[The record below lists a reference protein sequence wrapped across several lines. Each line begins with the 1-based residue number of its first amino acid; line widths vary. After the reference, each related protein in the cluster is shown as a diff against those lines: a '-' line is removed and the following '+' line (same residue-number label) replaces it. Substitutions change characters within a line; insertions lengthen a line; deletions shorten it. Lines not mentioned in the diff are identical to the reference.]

1 MAKKINS
8 DEELL
13 REYHTYLRLER
24 GFSPNTIE
32 GYEMDLLK
40 LRKYTA
46 KHAIDLVHTTF
57 DQLQEFVFETFK
69 VFPSETTQAR
79 ILAGIHAWYR
89 FLLYKEYIDQ
99 DPSELLEGPK
109 KAKHL
114 PVVLTLEEINRLM
127 AAIDLSSNEG
137 HRNRAMMEILYGSG
151 LRVSELV
158 NLPLSHIYLEE
169 HYMLIE
175 GKGSKQR
182 LVPLSPVAEEWF
194 GYWMQERSTWP
205 VKPEARDFAFINR
218 YGRPLTRAMVF
229 TIVKKLCSEAGINKI
244 ISPHTLRHSFATHL
258 LQNGADLR
266 VIQQLL
272 GHEDL
277 ATTEIYT
284 HLEVADLRKAVLK
297 YHPANQIPNSF
308 SSSKGEEL

>member
-1 MAKKINS
+1 MKKTITS
-8 DEELL
+8 DEALL
-13 REYHTYLRLER
+13 REYHTWLRLER
-24 GFSPNTIE
+24 GYSPNTVE
-32 GYEMDLLK
+32 GYEMDLDK
-40 LRKYTA
+40 LHAYCKERKMDFV
-46 KHAIDLVHTTF
+46 KLDF
-57 DQLQEFVFETFK
+57 DALQDFIFETFK
-69 VFPSETTQAR
+69 TVSSEATQAR
-79 ILAGIHAWYR
+79 VLAGIHSWYR
-89 FLLYKEYIDQ
+89 FLLYKDYIDQ

-109 KAKHL
+109 KSKHL
-114 PVVLTLEEINRLM
+114 PTVLSLEEVNAMM
-127 AAIDLSSNEG
+127 AAIDLSANEG
-137 HRNRAMMEILYGSG
+137 HRNRAMMEMLYGSG

-158 NLPLSHIYLEE
+158 NLRLSRIYLNE

-194 GYWMQERSTWP
+194 GYWMQDRSTWP
-205 VKPEARDFAFINR
+205 LKPESKDIAFVNR

-229 TIVKKLCSEAGINKI
+229 TIVRRLCEAAGITKTV
-244 ISPHTLRHSFATHL
+244 SPHTLRHSFATHL

-284 HLEVADLRKAVLK
+284 HVDVQDLRNAILS
-297 YHPANQIPNSF
+297 YHPAN
-308 SSSKGEEL
+308 K

>member
-1 MAKKINS
+1 MFLPRCTHPMAKTITS
-8 DEELL
+8 DEALL
-13 REYHTYLRLER
+13 KEYHTWLRLER
-24 GFSPNTIE
+24 GYSPNTVE
-32 GYEMDLLK
+32 GYEMDLEK
-40 LRKYTA
+40 LRGYCA
-46 KHAIDLVHTTF
+46 EHGVDFVHMSF
-57 DQLQEFVFETFK
+57 EQLETFVLDQFK
-69 VFPSETTQAR
+69 TITSEATQAR
-79 ILAGIHAWYR
+79 ILAGIHSWFR
-89 FLLYKEYIDQ
+89 FLLYKDYIEQ

-109 KAKHL
+109 KSKHL
-114 PVVLTLEEINRLM
+114 PTVLSLAEVNAMM
-127 AAIDLSSNEG
+127 AAIDLSTNEG
-137 HRNRAMMEILYGSG
+137 HRNRAMMEMLYGSG

-158 NLPLSHIYLEE
+158 NLQLSHIYLDE

-205 VKPEARDFAFINR
+205 IKPESRDIAFVNR

-229 TIVKKLCSEAGINKI
+229 TIVRKLCAEAGITKTV
-244 ISPHTLRHSFATHL
+244 SPHTLRHSFATHL

-284 HLEVADLRKAVLK
+284 HLDVQDLRQAIIQC
-297 YHPANQIPNSF
+297 HPAN
-308 SSSKGEEL
+308 KE

>member
-1 MAKKINS
+1 MGKAVKN
-8 DEELL
+8 DTELL

-24 GFSPNTIE
+24 GYSSNTIE
-32 GYEMDLLK
+32 GYEMDLDK
-40 LRKYTA
+40 LRAYA
-46 KHAIDLVHTTF
+46 QKHELDIVKMDF
-57 DQLQEFVFETFK
+57 DALQEFVFEQFK
-69 VFPSETTQAR
+69 SIRSEATQAR
-79 ILAGIHAWYR
+79 ILAGIHSWYR
-89 FLLYKEYIDQ
+89 FLLYKDYIDQ

-109 KAKHL
+109 KSKHL
-114 PVVLTLEEINRLM
+114 PTVLTLDEVNRIM

-137 HRNRAMMEILYGSG
+137 HRNRAMLEILYGSG

-158 NLPLSHIYLEE
+158 GLRLSRMYLNE

-182 LVPLSPVAEEWF
+182 LVPISPVAEEWF

-205 VKPEARDFAFINR
+205 LKPESKDIAFVNR
-218 YGRPLTRAMVF
+218 YGRPMTRAMIF
-229 TIVKKLCSEAGINKI
+229 TIVRRLCAEAGITKT

-277 ATTEIYT
+277 TTTEIYT
-284 HLEVADLRKAVLK
+284 HLDVQDLRKAVLQC
-297 YHPANQIPNSF
+297 HPAN
-308 SSSKGEEL
+308 KVEG

>member
-1 MAKKINS
+1 MAKTITS
-8 DEELL
+8 DEQL
-13 REYHTYLRLER
+13 RKEYHTYLRLER
-24 GFSPNTIE
+24 GFSPNTVE
-32 GYEMDLLK
+32 GYEMDLDK
-40 LRKYTA
+40 LRAYCEEQGVDIV
-46 KHAIDLVHTTF
+46 HMDFDRLQDAIYAL
-57 DQLQEFVFETFK
+57 FK
-69 VFPSETTQAR
+69 DIRSEATQAR
-79 ILAGIHAWYR
+79 MLAGIHSWFR
-89 FLLYKEYIDQ
+89 FLLYKDYIDQ

-109 KAKHL
+109 KSKHL
-114 PVVLTLEEINRLM
+114 PTVLTLDEINRMM

-137 HRNRAMMEILYGSG
+137 HRNRAMMEMLYGSG

-158 NLPLSHIYLEE
+158 NLQLSRIYLNE

-194 GYWMQERSTWP
+194 GYWLQERSTWP
-205 VKPEARDFAFINR
+205 LKPESKDIAFVNR
-218 YGRPLTRAMVF
+218 YGRPMTRAMVF
-229 TIVKKLCSEAGINKI
+229 TIVRRLCAEAGITKTV
-244 ISPHTLRHSFATHL
+244 SPHTLRHSFATHL

-284 HLEVADLRKAVLK
+284 HIDVQDLRKAILQC
-297 YHPANQIPNSF
+297 HPANKV
-308 SSSKGEEL
+308 KGER

>member
-1 MAKKINS
+1 MAKTVTDN
-8 DEELL
+8 DLLL

-24 GFSPNTIE
+24 GYSPNTIE
-32 GYEMDLLK
+32 GYEMDLDK
-40 LRKYTA
+40 LRTYGLE
-46 KHAIDLVHTTF
+46 HGIDIVHMDF
-57 DQLQEFVFETFK
+57 DQLQEFIFDQFK
-69 VFPSETTQAR
+69 TVTSEATQAR
-79 ILAGIHAWYR
+79 VLAGIHAWFK
-89 FLLYKEYIDQ
+89 FLLYKDYIEQ
-99 DPSELLEGPK
+99 DPSELLEGPRK
-109 KAKHL
+109 SKHL
-114 PVVLTLEEINRLM
+114 PTVLTLEEVNAMM
-127 AAIDLSSNEG
+127 AAIDLSTNEG
-137 HRNRAMMEILYGSG
+137 HRNRAMMEMLYGSG

-158 NLPLSHIYLEE
+158 NLQLSRIYLDE

-205 VKPEARDFAFINR
+205 VKPEARDIAFVNR

-229 TIVKKLCSEAGINKI
+229 TIVRRLCAEAGITKTV
-244 ISPHTLRHSFATHL
+244 SPHTLRHSFATHL

-284 HLEVADLRKAVLK
+284 HLDVQDLREAILQC
-297 YHPANQIPNSF
+297 HPAN
-308 SSSKGEEL
+308 SK

>member
-1 MAKKINS
+1 MAKIKS
-8 DEELL
+8 DIDLR

-24 GFSPNTIE
+24 GHSPNTIE
-32 GYEMDLLK
+32 GYEMDLDK
-40 LRKYTA
+40 LRDYA
-46 KHAIDLVHTTF
+46 EEHHVDFVHMSF
-57 DQLQEFVFETFK
+57 DELQEFIFDQFK
-69 VFPSETTQAR
+69 SIPSEATQAR
-79 ILAGIHAWYR
+79 ILAGIHAWFR
-89 FLLYKEYIDQ
+89 FLLYKDYIEQ

-109 KAKHL
+109 KSKHL
-114 PVVLTLEEINRLM
+114 PTVLSLEEVNRMM

-137 HRNRAMMEILYGSG
+137 HRNRAMMEMLYGSG

-158 NLPLSHIYLEE
+158 NLQLSKIYLNE

-194 GYWMQERSTWP
+194 GYWMQERSKWP
-205 VKPEARDFAFINR
+205 IKPESKDIAFVNR

-229 TIVKKLCSEAGINKI
+229 TIVKRLCAEAGITKTV
-244 ISPHTLRHSFATHL
+244 SPHTLRHSFATHL

-284 HLEVADLRKAVLK
+284 HLDVQDLRTAILQC
-297 YHPANQIPNSF
+297 HPAN
-308 SSSKGEEL
+308 SK

>member
-1 MAKKINS
+1 MAKTVKS
-8 DEELL
+8 DKDLL

-24 GFSPNTIE
+24 GYSPNTIE
-32 GYEMDLLK
+32 AYEMDLDK
-40 LRKYTA
+40 LRTYGEE
-46 KHAIDLVHTTF
+46 HRLDIVHLSFEDLEAFIF
-57 DQLQEFVFETFK
+57 DQFK
-69 VFPSETTQAR
+69 TVKAETTQAR
-79 ILAGIHAWYR
+79 ILAGIHSWYR
-89 FLLYKEYIDQ
+89 FLLYKDYIDQ
-99 DPSELLEGPK
+99 DPSELLEGPRK
-109 KAKHL
+109 SKHL
-114 PVVLTLEEINRLM
+114 PTVLTLEEVNAMM

-137 HRNRAMMEILYGSG
+137 HRNRAMMEMLYGSG

-158 NLPLSHIYLEE
+158 GLQLSHIYLDE

-194 GYWMQERSTWP
+194 GYWLQERSTWP
-205 VKPEARDFAFINR
+205 LKPESKDIAFVNR

-229 TIVKKLCSEAGINKI
+229 TIVRTLCAQAGITKTV
-244 ISPHTLRHSFATHL
+244 SPHTLRHSFATHL

-284 HLEVADLRKAVLK
+284 HLNVADLRQAILQC
-297 YHPANQIPNSF
+297 HPANKN
-308 SSSKGEEL
+308 EW

>member
-1 MAKKINS
+1 MAKTIKNN
-8 DEELL
+8 DLLL

-24 GFSPNTIE
+24 GYSQNTIE
-32 GYEMDLLK
+32 GYEMDLDK
-40 LRKYTA
+40 LLAYCKEHGVDFVKT
-46 KHAIDLVHTTF
+46 DF
-57 DQLQEFVFETFK
+57 DQLQEFIFEQFK
-69 VFPSETTQAR
+69 DVKSEATQAR
-79 ILAGIHAWYR
+79 ILSGIHAWFR
-89 FLLYKEYIDQ
+89 FLLYKDYIDQ

-109 KAKHL
+109 KSKHL
-114 PVVLTLEEINRLM
+114 PTVLTLDEVNAMM
-127 AAIDLSSNEG
+127 AAIDLSTNEG
-137 HRNRAMMEILYGSG
+137 HRNRAMMEMLYGSG

-158 NLPLSHIYLEE
+158 NLQLSKIYLDE

-182 LVPLSPVAEEWF
+182 LVPISPVAEEWF
-194 GYWMQERSTWP
+194 GYWMQDRSSWP
-205 VKPEARDFAFINR
+205 VKPEARDFAFVNR

-229 TIVKKLCSEAGINKI
+229 TIVRNLCAEAGIIKTV
-244 ISPHTLRHSFATHL
+244 SPHTLRHSFATHL

-284 HLEVADLRKAVLK
+284 HLDIQDLRQAVLQ
-297 YHPANQIPNSF
+297 YHPANRN
-308 SSSKGEEL
+308 ER

>member
-1 MAKKINS
+1 MAKTITS
-8 DEELL
+8 DEQL
-13 REYHTYLRLER
+13 RKEYHTYLRLER
-24 GFSPNTIE
+24 GFSPNTVE
-32 GYEMDLLK
+32 GYEMDLDK
-40 LRKYTA
+40 LRAYA
-46 KHAIDLVHTTF
+46 KEHDVDIVHMDFDL
-57 DQLQEFVFETFK
+57 LQECIYALFK
-69 VFPSETTQAR
+69 DIKSEATQAR
-79 ILAGIHAWYR
+79 MLAGIHSWFR
-89 FLLYKEYIDQ
+89 FLLYKDYIDQ

-109 KAKHL
+109 KSKHL
-114 PVVLTLEEINRLM
+114 PTVLTLDEINRMM

-137 HRNRAMMEILYGSG
+137 HRNRAMMEMLYGSG

-158 NLPLSHIYLEE
+158 NLQLSKIYLHE

-205 VKPEARDFAFINR
+205 LKPESKDIAFVNR
-218 YGRPLTRAMVF
+218 YGRPMTRAMVF
-229 TIVKKLCSEAGINKI
+229 TIVRRLCAEAGITKTV
-244 ISPHTLRHSFATHL
+244 SPHTLRHSFATHL

-277 ATTEIYT
+277 STTEIYT
-284 HLEVADLRKAVLK
+284 HLNVQDLRQAILQC
-297 YHPANQIPNSF
+297 HPAN
-308 SSSKGEEL
+308 K

>member
-1 MAKKINS
+1 MAKQMTS
-8 DEELL
+8 DTSLL
-13 REYHTYLRLER
+13 REYHTWLRLER
-24 GFSPNTIE
+24 GYSPNTVE
-32 GYEMDLLK
+32 AYEMDLGK
-40 LRKYTA
+40 LREYATE
-46 KHAIDLVHTTF
+46 HGIDFVHMEF
-57 DQLQEFVFETFK
+57 EQLEAFIFETFK
-69 VFPSETTQAR
+69 TIRSEATQAR
-79 ILAGIHAWYR
+79 VLAGIHSFYR
-89 FLLYKEYIDQ
+89 FLLYKDYIDQ
-99 DPSELLEGPK
+99 DPSELLEGPR

-114 PVVLTLEEINRLM
+114 PTVLSLEEVNAMM

-137 HRNRAMMEILYGSG
+137 HRNRAMMEMLYGSG

-158 NLPLSHIYLEE
+158 NLRLSRIYLNE

-205 VKPEARDFAFINR
+205 VKPESKDIAFVNR

-229 TIVKKLCSEAGINKI
+229 TIVRRLCETAGITKTV
-244 ISPHTLRHSFATHL
+244 SPHTLRHSFATHL

-284 HLEVADLRKAVLK
+284 HVDVQDLRKAVLQF
-297 YHPANQIPNSF
+297 HPANRI
-308 SSSKGEEL
+308 